1 MSDRGKLL
9 ENAVFLDLRRGGY
22 EIYRLIDKKEVD
34 FLIRKGTTPHV
45 LINVCSDVSDADTK
59 AREVDGLRLAMRRFN
74 LDCGLVVTLN
84 HSETMPVSEGV
95 IEFLPYRRWAL
106 ETKRWC
112 G

>member
-1 MSDRGKLL
+1 M
-9 ENAVFLDLRRGGY
+9 
-22 EIYRLIDKKEVD
+22 DKKEVD
-34 FLIRKGTTPHV
+34 FLIRKGTAPHA

-59 AREVDGLRLAMRRFN
+59 AREVAGLRLAMRRLD

-84 HSETMPVSEGV
+84 QSETMPVPEWV

-106 ETKRWC
+106 ETERWC